1 MSWSPHAVALALLGN
16 GVACLA
22 AGVGLLRVKVPL
34 GQARTGYS
42 KSTAARLL
50 LASIVL
56 AQVCCVFWGWALWY
70 EYYTLKLRA
79 QIPPSFKWSLAWLPT
94 SPLVVCVICKC
105 VADMNAEMQHS
116 VGEATDAPLCPFFA
130 PSLTTIAPHT
140 HTHTHTHTDTH
151 VYIHK

>member
-116 VGEATDAPLCPFFA
+116 VTDLR
-130 PSLTTIAPHT
+130 SKMYNYKKL
-140 HTHTHTHTDTH
+140 
-151 VYIHK
+151 